1 MDPHLHYN
9 AIGMNSFRKA
19 RRLEQAAIAVA
30 NMSEHLRAK
39 PRMDGI
45 LFKLLVRIR
54 FLISKFSGKYK
65 ISGYTKQAESER
77 VNVTTALMMSA
88 SPLSGSESFGAPP
101 EW

>member
-39 PRMDGI
+39 PRMYGI
-45 LFKLLVRIR
+45 FIQIVGLSRIPG
-54 FLISKFSGKYK
+54 I
-65 ISGYTKQAESER
+65 
-77 VNVTTALMMSA
+77 
-88 SPLSGSESFGAPP
+88 
-101 EW
+101 

>member
-19 RRLEQAAIAVA
+19 WRLEQAAIAVA

-65 ISGYTKQAESER
+65 ISGYPNHGPTRAEIG
-77 VNVTTALMMSA
+77 VQVYDWKI
-88 SPLSGSESFGAPP
+88 SGGTRIA
-101 EW
+101 